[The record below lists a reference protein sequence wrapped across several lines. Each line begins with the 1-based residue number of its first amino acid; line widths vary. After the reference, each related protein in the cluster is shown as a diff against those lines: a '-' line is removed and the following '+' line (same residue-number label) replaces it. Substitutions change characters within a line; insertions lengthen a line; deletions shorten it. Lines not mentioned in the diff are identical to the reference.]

1 MATIRYHHFARPSF
15 LKRIRADVLR
25 QFLNPWRNYLESRG
39 LDFTSVIDCDHL
51 GLTLATPD
59 ADTPTDLIEA
69 LEICDAVCSTECLEE
84 LVAIDQ
90 LRDER
95 LLQGQHSLTDA
106 VLITWAVASEE
117 IERIF
122 NRAALEL
129 DRSLHVYRASTPIRS
144 NAFGNA
150 RLSRLR
156 QALSP
161 MFENHLRGSACRI
174 TAHERPDGGHALVI
188 RHGDPINKAEAIN
201 EESGETEPIV
211 FRPESIDLA
220 FFDPSRNEW
229 RISGRGKWLQD
240 LYSEKIA
247 KTLHEDACVLS
258 RSACYT
264 LRPLLDHGLAALDV
278 QTDIVRNVRLAEL
291 QMSVCGAT
299 MRLSGRELHHAFEA
313 LEDPLNEFG
322 EPQSARL
329 SYTLSNRR
337 SALNVTIHEGKATVR
352 GDIDHPAI
360 EDWLVTAGFLIHET
374 DQNNQTNETEPVPG
388 Y

>member
-1 MATIRYHHFARPSF
+1 MATIRYQHFARPGF

-25 QFLNPWRNYLESRG
+25 EFLNPWRTYLESRG
-39 LDFTSVIDCDHL
+39 LDFAGTIDCDHL
-51 GLTLATPD
+51 GLALATPD

-84 LVAIDQ
+84 LVALDQ

-95 LLQGQHSLTDA
+95 LLEGQHSHTDA
-106 VLITWAVASEE
+106 VLITWAVAPEA

-150 RLSRLR
+150 RLTRLR

-161 MFENHLRGSACRI
+161 MFENQLRGPACRI
-174 TAHERPDGGHALVI
+174 TAHERSDGGHALVI

-258 RSACYT
+258 RSASYT
-264 LRPLLDHGLAALDV
+264 LRPLLEHGLAALDV
-278 QTDIVRNVRLAEL
+278 QTDAVRNVRLAEL
-291 QMSVCGAT
+291 QMTVCGAT

-329 SYTLSNRR
+329 SFALANRR

-360 EDWLVTAGFLIHET
+360 EDWLVTTEFLVHET
-374 DQNNQTNETEPVPG
+374 DQTNQTDEAEPVPG
-388 Y
+388 H

>member
-1 MATIRYHHFARPSF
+1 MATIRYQHFARPGF

-25 QFLNPWRNYLESRG
+25 EFLNPWRTYLESRG
-39 LDFTSVIDCDHL
+39 LEFGGTIDCDHL
-51 GLTLATPD
+51 GGILATPD

-84 LVAIDQ
+84 LVALDE

-95 LLQGQHSLTDA
+95 MLEGQHSHTDA
-106 VLITWAVASEE
+106 VLLTWSVDPEVV
-117 IERIF
+117 ERIF

-129 DRSLHVYRASTPIRS
+129 DRSLHVYRASAPIRPT
-144 NAFGNA
+144 AFGNVC
-150 RLSRLR
+150 LSRLR
-156 QALSP
+156 RALRP
-161 MFENHLRGSACRI
+161 MFESQLRGAVCQI

-188 RHGDPINKAEAIN
+188 RHGNPINKAEAID

-220 FFDPSRNEW
+220 FYDPTHNEW
-229 RISGRGKWLQD
+229 RISGRGRWLQD
-240 LYSEKIA
+240 LYSQKIA
-247 KTLHEDACVLS
+247 QRLHGEDCVLS
-258 RSACYT
+258 RSPSYS
-264 LRPLLDHGLAALDV
+264 LQPLLDHGLAALDI
-278 QTDIVRNVRLAEL
+278 QTDEIRDIRLAEL

-299 MRLSGRELHHAFEA
+299 VRLSGRELHHAFEA

-322 EPQSARL
+322 EPRAARL
-329 SYTLSNRR
+329 SFAMANRR
-337 SALNVTIHEGKATVR
+337 SRLNVTIHEGKATVR

-360 EDWLVTAGFLIHET
+360 EDWLVTAGFLNFET
-374 DQNNQTNETEPVPG
+374 EQANETEPVPG